1 MTATPES
8 YLTNYDAVRAQLEKL
23 EIAQVREIAR
33 SAGGRPLHAVE
44 YGQFEPIHRQAN
56 LSAALSAGDPGAFFG
71 PGREKQVLL
80 IGAAVHGA
88 EMESIAAV
96 MHLISLMETG
106 HDRDGVEWP
115 QLVDA
120 ASRLR
125 LVIVPIANPDGR
137 ARIPDDDA
145 LLWSEA
151 EVEQYRHG
159 LGADGKPIGWMPG
172 CFSPHPKDPNTETFL
187 GGYFNDAGVNPSHGA
202 FLDPGI
208 APEAHALVDLAHE
221 ETADA
226 YLDLHSCS
234 AGPFFIVGSDYIP
247 SQLAARHSHFDG
259 AWRTKMRVHQ
269 LPAPDWTTRSSR
281 QVMGLGD
288 YVYHKAGALP
298 LLFEGGS
305 GSRYSGENIHRQI
318 VETYLLLVE
327 AVCEIA
333 VTEGLKAQ

>member
-1 MTATPES
+1 MAATPAS
-8 YLTNYDAVRAQLEKL
+8 YLTNCSAIWALLEKL

-33 SAGGRPLHAVE
+33 SPGGRPLHAVE
-44 YGQFEPIHRQAN
+44 YGRFEPIDRKAN
-56 LSAALSAGDPGAFFG
+56 LSAALSAGDPKAFYG
-71 PGREKQVLL
+71 PGREKPVLL
-80 IGAAVHGA
+80 ISAAVHGA

-106 HDRDGVEWP
+106 CDRDGVEWP

-137 ARIPDDDA
+137 ARIPSDDA
-145 LLWSEA
+145 LSWTEA

-159 LGADGKPIGWMPG
+159 LGPDGEPIGWMPG
-172 CFSPHPKDPNTETFL
+172 CFSPHPKDPETEVFL

-202 FLDPGI
+202 FLDPAI
-208 APEAHALVDLAHE
+208 APEAHAIANLAHG

-226 YLDLHSCS
+226 YLELHSCS
-234 AGPFFIVGSDYIP
+234 AGPFFIVGPDFIP
-247 SQLAARHSHFDG
+247 AQLAARHSHFDG
-259 AWRTKMRVHQ
+259 AWRTRMRARQ
-269 LPAPDWTTRSSR
+269 LPAPDWTTHSSR

-288 YVYHKAGALP
+288 FVYHKAGSLP
-298 LLFEGGS
+298 LLFEGGA
-305 GSRYSGENIHRQI
+305 GSRYSGEGVHRQI
-318 VETYLLLVE
+318 VETYLLLFE

-333 VTEGLKAQ
+333 VTEGLKG